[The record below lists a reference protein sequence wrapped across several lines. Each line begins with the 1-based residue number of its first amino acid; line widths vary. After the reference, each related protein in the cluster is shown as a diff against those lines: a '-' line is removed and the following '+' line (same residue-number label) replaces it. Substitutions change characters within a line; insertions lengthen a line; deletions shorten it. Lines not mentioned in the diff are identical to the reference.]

1 MGNRVARWVAL
12 LPLVLVGSMMFW
24 GVALGLG
31 AASLM
36 TVTGLTTDDDDSSM
50 MEIEPMA
57 PSAMEASPT
66 EATAVEPVSG
76 HADPI
81 TVHIEPSAEPEDVND
96 NAGAATP
103 AP

>member
-24 GVALGLG
+24 SVALGLG
-31 AASLM
+31 GLSLLA
-36 TVTGLTTDDDDSSM
+36 VTGLTAGDDGAAVE
-50 MEIEPMA
+50 EIA
-57 PSAMEASPT
+57 PSAT
-66 EATAVEPVSG
+66 EPVSG

-81 TVHIEPSAEPEDVND
+81 TVHIETSAEPEDVND

>member
-31 AASLM
+31 AASLL
-36 TVTGLTTDDDDSSM
+36 TVTGLTTDDDASTL
-50 MEIEPMA
+50 EIA
-57 PSAMEASPT
+57 PAAMEPSPT

>member
-36 TVTGLTTDDDDSSM
+36 TVTGLTTDDCAL
-50 MEIEPMA
+50 EELA
-57 PSAMEASPT
+57 PAAPTEMEASPT

-76 HADPI
+76 HAADPI